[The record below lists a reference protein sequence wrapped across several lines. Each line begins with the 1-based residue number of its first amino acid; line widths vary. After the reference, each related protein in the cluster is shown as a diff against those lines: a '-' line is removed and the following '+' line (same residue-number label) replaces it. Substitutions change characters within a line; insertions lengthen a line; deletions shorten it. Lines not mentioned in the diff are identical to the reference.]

1 MSAYCTES
9 DLYDYGLPRGAL
21 VNEGRR
27 ADSVDASANSITLNL
42 HGLTTG
48 DAVRFRAAG
57 SGALPTGLV
66 EGTTYYAIR
75 VNETRFQI
83 SDTDGG
89 AAIDLTT
96 AGSNLIVIVPLSID
110 AAIVAASALVEDMVP
125 ANALPFAA
133 PYPQIVIQ
141 TTAEIAAAK
150 LLIRTG
156 SALPTQMSQLI
167 DFAQKRLERWSSKGV
182 AIRGDVTPEATNL
195 AASSAAASAASDW
208 RRFGGL

>member
-21 VNEGRR
+21 VNEGRLVS
-27 ADSVDASANSITLNL
+27 SVDASADSITLNL
-42 HGLTTG
+42 HGLSTG

-57 SGALPTGLV
+57 AGSLPTGLV
-66 EGTTYYAIR
+66 AGTTYYAIR
-75 VNETRFQI
+75 TDEARFQV
-83 SDTDGG
+83 SATDGG
-89 AAIDLTT
+89 AAVNLTT
-96 AGSNLIVIVPLSID
+96 AGSNVLLIVPLNVD
-110 AAIVAASALVEDMVP
+110 AAIEAASALVEDMVP
-125 ANALPFAA
+125 ANAVPFAE

-156 SALPTQMSQLI
+156 SALPAQMSQLI

-182 AIRGDVTPEATNL
+182 PIRGDVTPEAAGLPT
-195 AASSAAASAASDW
+195 SSATATAASDW
-208 RRFGGL
+208 RRWGGL